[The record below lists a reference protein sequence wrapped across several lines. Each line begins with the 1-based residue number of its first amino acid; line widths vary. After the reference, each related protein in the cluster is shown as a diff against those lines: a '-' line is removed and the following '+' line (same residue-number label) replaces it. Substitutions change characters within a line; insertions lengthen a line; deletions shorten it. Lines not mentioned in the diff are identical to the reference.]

1 MLNRI
6 RGPFNIN
13 LPALRAG
20 VAAVEDQSFVDAA
33 VAHNTKW
40 LNWLSTEIAKLG
52 YKVTPS
58 VGNFLLIHFN
68 TAEQAKAADDFLSSH
83 GLILR
88 AVSSYGLP
96 AALRLS
102 VGTEEAN
109 HAVVASLKEFCS

>member
-1 MLNRI
+1 M
-6 RGPFNIN
+6 
-13 LPALRAG
+13 RAG
-20 VAAVEDQSFVDAA
+20 VAAVEDQNFVDAA

-40 LNWLSTEIAKLG
+40 LMWLSTEITKLG
-52 YKVTPS
+52 FKVTPS

-68 TAEQAKAADDFLSSH
+68 STEQTMAADEYLFAH

-88 AVSSYGLP
+88 AVTSYGLP

-109 HAVVASLKEFCS
+109 HAVVAALKEFRA